1 MMKNPEDQRLEQ
13 SQALRRL
20 AIEKSK
26 EADRLIDAADA
37 LLKNQTP
44 SEEALGMLRDA
55 TAEERARLREIKDPA
70 ARLSRARELGIK

>member
-1 MMKNPEDQRLEQ
+1 MKNPEDERREQ
-13 SQALRRL
+13 SEALRRL

-37 LLKNQTP
+37 LLKDQAP

-55 TAEERARLREIKDPA
+55 TVEERAKLREIKDPA

>member
-1 MMKNPEDQRLEQ
+1 MKNPEDERREQ
-13 SQALRRL
+13 SEALRRL

-37 LLKNQTP
+37 LLKNQAP

-55 TAEERARLREIKDPA
+55 TVEERAKLREIKDPA

>member
-1 MMKNPEDQRLEQ
+1 MKNPEDERREQ
-13 SQALRRL
+13 SEALRRL

-55 TAEERARLREIKDPA
+55 TAEERIKLREIKDPA

>member
-1 MMKNPEDQRLEQ
+1 MKNSEDERLEQ

-20 AIEKSK
+20 AIQRSQ

-55 TAEERARLREIKDPA
+55 TAEERIKLREIKDPA

>member
-1 MMKNPEDQRLEQ
+1 MKNPEDQRLEQ

-37 LLKNQTP
+37 LLKNQAP

-55 TAEERARLREIKDPA
+55 TVEERAKLREIKDPA

>member
-1 MMKNPEDQRLEQ
+1 MKNSEDERLEQ

-20 AIEKSK
+20 AIQRSQ